1 MLRREYGLA
10 AALRLFDPGRLRER
24 SIAPPRCDENV
35 WAADHSRRA
44 DRCRRAPTLAFLE
57 IDAAILRGKERSER
71 IFALLGDATVASSTR
86 FRALQA
92 SIGAVNRAM
101 MSNDHAAAQVSL
113 AECRALDWPGLG
125 SLLDIYRARLQ

>member
-1 MLRREYGLA
+1 LPIIAG
-10 AALRLFDPGRLRER
+10 ER
-24 SIAPPRCDENV
+24 TVAG
-35 WAADHSRRA
+35 
-44 DRCRRAPTLAFLE
+44 APTLAFLE

-101 MSNDHAAAQVSL
+101 ISNDHAAAQVSL